1 MKKTLT
7 IATLLSL
14 FTVPTFAQSFDPDVG
29 TGNIVPLVANQGGA
43 SAYAQAPYP
52 YVRGERGYV
61 YAQTVRRIHHPA
73 YRSDRHGERI
83 YKEDAND

>member
-1 MKKTLT
+1 MKNTLT

-29 TGNIVPLVANQGGA
+29 TGFPLVANQGGA

-73 YRSDRHGERI
+73 YRSDR
-83 YKEDAND
+83 ND

>member
-29 TGNIVPLVANQGGA
+29 TGNIFP
-43 SAYAQAPYP
+43 
-52 YVRGERGYV
+52 
-61 YAQTVRRIHHPA
+61 
-73 YRSDRHGERI
+73 
-83 YKEDAND
+83 

>member
-29 TGNIVPLVANQGGA
+29 TGNIIPLVANQGGA
-43 SAYAQAPYP
+43 SANAQAPYP

-61 YAQTVRRIHHPA
+61 YAD
-73 YRSDRHGERI
+73 RSQDTSSCV
-83 YKEDAND
+83 